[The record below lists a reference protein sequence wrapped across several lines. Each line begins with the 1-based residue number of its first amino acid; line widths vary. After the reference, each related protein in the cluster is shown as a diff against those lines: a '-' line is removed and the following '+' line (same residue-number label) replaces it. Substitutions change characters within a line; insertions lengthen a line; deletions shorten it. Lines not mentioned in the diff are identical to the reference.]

1 VYTEAIVEY
10 LEEVAAAGGFME
22 GAADQSL
29 SELRVVV

>member
-1 VYTEAIVEY
+1 MSSMRDDD

-29 SELRVVV
+29 SELRVVA